1 MGALVSFLLSTNRD
15 YFQLLKQT
23 IFDVQVPT
31 CTEAQWVY
39 LRLLTRLCYSCND
52 HKRDCENYAKFM
64 LILNK
69 QINAVGTYKCDMF
82 MIKYSRQLIY
92 LLATFLYLVKLSLFF
107 KSTNQI

>member
-1 MGALVSFLLSTNRD
+1 MGALVSLSLSTNRD

-23 IFDVQVPT
+23 IFDVQEPA

-52 HKRDCENYAKFM
+52 HKRDCDNYAKFM

-82 MIKYSRQLIY
+82 MIKYSKQLIY
-92 LLATFLYLVKLSLFF
+92 LLVTFLYLAKLSLFF
-107 KSTNQI
+107 KSANQI